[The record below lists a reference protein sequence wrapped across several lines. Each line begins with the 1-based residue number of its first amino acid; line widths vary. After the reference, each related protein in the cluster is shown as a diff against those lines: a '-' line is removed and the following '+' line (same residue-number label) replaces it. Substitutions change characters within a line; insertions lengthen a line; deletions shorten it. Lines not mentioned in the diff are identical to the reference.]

1 MKNYLL
7 EDTAVQQSRL
17 ANYCRTGV
25 LEPIKGLTENRV
37 SNYRRLVYNV
47 IDDTLQTAFPLTHNL
62 LSEEEW
68 DETINQ
74 FFGNHAC
81 QSTSVWKMPY
91 EFYQYIEGSD
101 TNLKKI
107 YPFLTELLLLEWMEI
122 ELYMMEDMRFPEAQI
137 SGDFESS
144 VIIFNP
150 EFKLMKLSYPVHQKN
165 PNEIGDEDK
174 GEYFLLMFRDKLS
187 GAIQFVNLSL
197 FFAWLIERIAASQG
211 SLNNILTEG
220 TDLFGLDYPTLLNN
234 SIPFLSELKT
244 KSFIIGFR
252 K

>member
-37 SNYRRLVYNV
+37 GNYRRLVYNV
-47 IDDTLQTAFPLTHNL
+47 IDDTLQTAFPLTYNL
-62 LSEEEW
+62 LTEEEW
-68 DETINQ
+68 DETVNQ
-74 FFGNHAC
+74 FFSNHAC

-91 EFYQYIEGSD
+91 EFYQYIEETD
-101 TNLKKI
+101 TKLKSI
-107 YPFLTELLLLEWMEI
+107 YPFLTELLLFEWMEI
-122 ELYMMEDMRFPEAQI
+122 ELYMMEDMQFPEVEI
-137 SGDFESS
+137 SGNFESKA
-144 VIIFNP
+144 ILFNP
-150 EFKLMKLSYPVHQKN
+150 EFKLMQLSYPVHQKN
-165 PNEIGDEDK
+165 PNKIIETDK

-197 FFAWLIERIAASQG
+197 FYAWLTEKIHVSQKP
-211 SLNNILTEG
+211 LKNILSEG
-220 TDLFGLDYPTLLNN
+220 ADLFGIDYESLLNN
-234 SIPFLSELKT
+234 SISFLSELKT
-244 KSFIIGFR
+244 KSFILGFR